1 MKTTQVLKA
10 ILIGIV
16 AGAALFFIPFPFR
29 FFFIFFFLFF
39 SIRFFAWGRW
49 RRRQWRDGNN
59 NYYHFWNPSYTQ
71 RWQNM
76 SVEERKTFIQ
86 KMEKELFATSPVT
99 E

>member
-10 ILIGIV
+10 ILFGVI

-29 FFFIFFFLFF
+29 FFFGLFLIFFI
-39 SIRFFAWGRW
+39 IRFFVWGGW
-49 RRRQWRDGNN
+49 RRGYWRNQREH
-59 NYYHFWNPSYTQ
+59 YFWNPSYTQ

-76 SVEERKTFIQ
+76 NDEERQAFIK
-86 KMEKELFATSPVT
+86 KMEAELFKTNIAS